1 MVAVSLSSVGTAAI
15 EQLSTPIKKRKIAGK
30 HFDFTDQMEHPRIS
44 LEQWR
49 ALVAVVDAGGYA
61 QAAERLNKTQSTVS
75 YAIRKMED
83 QLGFAVFALDGRR
96 AVLTRAGRLLY
107 RRGRVLIREAERIE
121 RTAAD
126 VATGWE
132 PELNLAVEIVFPTW
146 LLLQCLEAFAA
157 ERPDVR
163 IELYETVLGGSQE
176 LLEAGRVDLAVC
188 PRIPPGFVGE
198 PLMPVRFIAVAAPH
212 HPLLRLDRELTT
224 DDLREHRHLIVR
236 DSGSHRDQAGAWEV
250 AEQRWTV
257 SHKATSIRALRM
269 GLGFAWVAEEIIR
282 EELESGELQPL
293 PLIHGAERAS
303 VLHLVHADPDSAG
316 LGALRVAELLREATH
331 RCSGVE
337 APPRA

>member
-1 MVAVSLSSVGTAAI
+1 M
-15 EQLSTPIKKRKIAGK
+15 
-30 HFDFTDQMEHPRIS
+30 DHPKIS
-44 LEQWR
+44 LDQWR
-49 ALVAVVDAGGYA
+49 ALVAVVDSGGYA
-61 QAAERLNKTQSTVS
+61 QAAEQLHRTQSTVS

-83 QLGFAVFALDGRR
+83 QLGFPVFTLEGRR

-146 LLLQCLEAFAA
+146 LLLQCLDSFAA
-157 ERPDVR
+157 ERPDIR

-176 LLEAGRVDLAVC
+176 LLDAGRVDLAVC

-212 HPLLRLDRELTT
+212 HPLHRLGRELTT
-224 DDLREHRHLIVR
+224 DDLRDHRHLIVR
-236 DSGSHRDQAGAWEV
+236 DSGSNRDQAGAWEIS
-250 AEQRWTV
+250 EQRWTV

-282 EELESGELQPL
+282 EELESGDLAPL
-293 PLIHGAERAS
+293 PLAHGAERAGM
-303 VLHLVHADPDSAG
+303 LHLVQADPDSAG
-316 LGALRVAELLREATH
+316 LGARRVAELLRAATR
-331 RCSGVE
+331 RCSGTTDRP
-337 APPRA
+337 APKA